1 LRQAENEKVFTR
13 KFCPHDN
20 NVVRWIFFLV
30 VVSFELL
37 LFGSVVIFVA
47 IPLCGARESEVET
60 GREGVPHAR
69 VSQS

>member
-1 LRQAENEKVFTR
+1 MKKFSRENFVHMTTMLSGGS
-13 KFCPHDN
+13 
-20 NVVRWIFFLV
+20 FLV

>member
-1 LRQAENEKVFTR
+1 MKKFSRENFVHMTTMLSGGS
-13 KFCPHDN
+13 
-20 NVVRWIFFLV
+20 FFLV

>member
-1 LRQAENEKVFTR
+1 MTTMLSGGS
-13 KFCPHDN
+13 
-20 NVVRWIFFLV
+20 FLV